1 MLGPRARRSPVPSA
15 GRLVSGIT
23 MHWNHHW
30 AVLAILAG
38 AFAFVLPFIRYG
50 LTARVLAPRIS
61 R

>member
-1 MLGPRARRSPVPSA
+1 
-15 GRLVSGIT
+15 